1 MGGDRFWPVNIRL
14 LLDWILEEEKAG
26 RIFGIAKGLFFVPPR
41 SNPFKIRRYG
51 QVLETPLGAAAGPQT
66 QMAQNIVSAWLTGA
80 RYLELKTVQVLD
92 ELNVTKPCIH
102 MADEGY
108 NCEWSQEL
116 RLEESFQEYLK
127 AWILIHLLR
136 DRLGWGEP
144 KQPGFIFNM
153 SVGYNLEGIKSPP
166 VQRFLDK
173 MVGCG
178 AEKAELIAQLAGIYP
193 RIGDLDIP
201 DRISDSVTVST
212 MHGCPPEEVEKI
224 GRYFIRERRLHTTIK
239 LNPTLLGRDRV
250 REILNHR
257 LGYPVEVP
265 EAAFGHDLKYPDGA
279 ALIRT
284 LGEEAKAAGV
294 EFNLKL
300 TNTLETTN
308 QGRDLPPNEA
318 MVYLSGRPLHPL
330 GINLAARL
338 QEDFGGALDL
348 SFSAGVDCYNFP
360 RTLAA
365 GLAPI
370 TVCSDL
376 LKPGGYGRLS
386 QYLEELGR
394 AMAQQG
400 AGSIEEFILARAG
413 ETELRRAGL
422 RNLRAYAAQ
431 VAGLPRYA
439 KAARPWG
446 TVKTGRELPLLD
458 CAGAPC
464 VEACAAGQEIPRYLD
479 FMARGETD
487 KAFATILATNPL
499 PRVQGLV
506 CDRQCRTKCTRINYD
521 RPLMIREIK
530 RFAAQSHQQEPAL
543 APAPPPGIKA
553 AVIGAGPSGLSC
565 VHYLAL
571 AGVEVDL
578 WEAGEE
584 PGGMAARG
592 IPSFRLDR
600 QSLEQDAARILSL
613 GVNFHQGRRI
623 GPREFEELRQSHDY
637 VYIAVGAQESL
648 TLNIPGIEGQGVLDQ
663 LSFLAAV
670 ARGRAPELGRR
681 VGVVGGGNSALDAA
695 RTAKR
700 LVGPKG
706 EVTIF
711 YRRTKRE
718 MPADPEEIREALA
731 EGIGLELLCAPE
743 RVILREGRVAGFEC
757 SRMELGQPDAS
768 GRPRPVKLECSQF
781 TVELDS
787 LIQAIGQRVV
797 LDFLPEGRLAMDPPT
812 LRTGLER
819 VLAGGDAVRGAS
831 SLIQA
836 IADGK
841 KAAEAVIREAGL
853 DPPPGISPP
862 DDREPDWKDLAFRQ
876 ARRSPEPPALEASP
890 QAEPGFGLET
900 KALEPEQAQ
909 AQAEAGR
916 CLQCDLLCNICV
928 SVCPNRAN
936 LALETE
942 PQTFPIQA
950 AFRDG
955 EEVRIRTLEEVRL
968 KDRFQIVNLA
978 DFCNECGNCATFCPT
993 AGAPYQDKARF
1004 HLSAESFESD
1014 TRGYHFPEPHLLEVK
1029 QDGFRASLI
1038 ATERGYAYESDQAK
1052 VFLGRDLRAERVVFK
1067 EENPMELNLLPAVET
1082 ALLFRLARK
1091 APPFSLTSSKPE
1103 RRG

>member
-1 MGGDRFWPVNIRL
+1 MRNSSWPGP
-14 LLDWILEEEKAG
+14 EKPNSTG
-26 RIFGIAKGLFFVPPR
+26 PGSGTCGPTPPR
-41 SNPFKIRRYG
+41 WRVCPA
-51 QVLETPLGAAAGPQT
+51 TPRPPGP
-66 QMAQNIVSAWLTGA
+66 GA
-80 RYLELKTVQVLD
+80 RSRPGGSC
-92 ELNVTKPCIH
+92 PCWT
-102 MADEGY
+102 A
-108 NCEWSQEL
+108 
-116 RLEESFQEYLK
+116 
-127 AWILIHLLR
+127 
-136 DRLGWGEP
+136 
-144 KQPGFIFNM
+144 
-153 SVGYNLEGIKSPP
+153 
-166 VQRFLDK
+166 
-173 MVGCG
+173 
-178 AEKAELIAQLAGIYP
+178 
-193 RIGDLDIP
+193 
-201 DRISDSVTVST
+201 
-212 MHGCPPEEVEKI
+212 
-224 GRYFIRERRLHTTIK
+224 RERPAWR
-239 LNPTLLGRDRV
+239 
-250 REILNHR
+250 
-257 LGYPVEVP
+257 
-265 EAAFGHDLKYPDGA
+265 
-279 ALIRT
+279 
-284 LGEEAKAAGV
+284 
-294 EFNLKL
+294 
-300 TNTLETTN
+300 
-308 QGRDLPPNEA
+308 
-318 MVYLSGRPLHPL
+318 
-330 GINLAARL
+330 
-338 QEDFGGALDL
+338 
-348 SFSAGVDCYNFP
+348 
-360 RTLAA
+360 
-365 GLAPI
+365 
-370 TVCSDL
+370 
-376 LKPGGYGRLS
+376 
-386 QYLEELGR
+386 
-394 AMAQQG
+394 
-400 AGSIEEFILARAG
+400 
-413 ETELRRAGL
+413 
-422 RNLRAYAAQ
+422 
-431 VAGLPRYA
+431 
-439 KAARPWG
+439 
-446 TVKTGRELPLLD
+446 
-458 CAGAPC
+458 
-464 VEACAAGQEIPRYLD
+464 ACAAGQEIPRYLD
-479 FMARGETD
+479 FMARGEMD

-530 RFAAQSHQQEPAL
+530 RFVTENRTLDPAL
-543 APAPPPGIKA
+543 APLPPTGIKVA
-553 AVIGAGPSGLSC
+553 IIGAGPSGLSC
-565 VHYLAL
+565 AHYLAL

-623 GPREFEELRQSHDY
+623 GPREFEEFRQSHDY

-670 ARGRAPELGRR
+670 ARGRPSGLGRR

-711 YRRTKRE
+711 YRRTERE

-743 RVILREGRVAGFEC
+743 RVILREGRVAGFQC
-757 SRMELGQPDAS
+757 SRMELGRLDAS

-797 LDFLPEGRLAMDPPT
+797 LDFLPEGRPAVDPAT

-862 DDREPDWKDLAFRQ
+862 DDREPDWKDLALRQ

-900 KALEPEQAQ
+900 EALEPEQAR
-909 AQAEAGR
+909 AEAGR

-1014 TRGYHFPEPHLLEVK
+1014 TRGYHFREPHLLEVK

-1038 ATERGYAYESDQAK
+1038 ATERGYTYESDQAK
-1052 VFLGRDLRAERVVFK
+1052 VFLGRDLPGGAGGIQGRKPHGAEPPARSGDS
-1067 EENPMELNLLPAVET
+1067 PAVQAGPES
-1082 ALLFRLARK
+1082 
-1091 APPFSLTSSKPE
+1091 PPFSLTSSKPE